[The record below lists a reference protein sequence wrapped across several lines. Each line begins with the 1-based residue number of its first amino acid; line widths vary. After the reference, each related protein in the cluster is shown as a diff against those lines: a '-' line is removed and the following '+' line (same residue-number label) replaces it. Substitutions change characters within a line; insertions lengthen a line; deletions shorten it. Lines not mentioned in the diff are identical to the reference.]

1 MIPTTLV
8 VGASTFE
15 REQLIANRLAAL
27 PVTMKSAVILEGLAD
42 GKTLLVA
49 DEHVLIARIA
59 SGCLCCS
66 NQMIMR
72 VYLNR
77 MIVQKPQQLLL
88 SLSNSEHLDQIKLF
102 FSSLEYEQL
111 LTLVEVIDLNL
122 TIQD

>member
-15 REQLIANRLAAL
+15 REQVIANRLAAL